1 MSKIVDINHGVYYVG
16 QTPVKS
22 KTLALY
28 QATKYNQPVKWDF
41 FESVFDQ
48 YDWSASIS
56 SSLQELYVQRAQQLR
71 DTYDYLILSFS
82 GGSDSNNIL
91 RTFLDNNIKLD
102 EVFVYW
108 PIQATQGIYVPS
120 ATDRRPENYLS
131 EWDLAIKPQIEYLK
145 KFHSDIKVTVFD
157 TTPELIK
164 EITEDRF
171 LSAGDNIGMGFFMRH
186 WAHGAAVR
194 HESGNI
200 GVIYG
205 SDKPQLAIKDDKIY
219 SYFLDNLTTNSY
231 SIVNESNQ
239 TIELFYWTKNLPEL
253 AIKSA
258 QTLAHHVQEHKHLQR
273 LFKIGAQSVQDKHV
287 KDEIIKS
294 VVYRDTWDFTTFQA
308 SKDLSIINSEW
319 DYWVHERYSQ
329 ERFVKAWEY
338 HLNSYLPF
346 IDSKYFRFD
355 NLGRKAAY
363 VGMPSPLR
371 YVCSA

>member
-1 MSKIVDINHGVYYVG
+1 
-16 QTPVKS
+16 
-22 KTLALY
+22 
-28 QATKYNQPVKWDF
+28 
-41 FESVFDQ
+41 
-48 YDWSASIS
+48 
-56 SSLQELYVQRAQQLR
+56 
-71 DTYDYLILSFS
+71 
-82 GGSDSNNIL
+82 
-91 RTFLDNNIKLD
+91 
-102 EVFVYW
+102 
-108 PIQATQGIYVPS
+108 
-120 ATDRRPENYLS
+120 
-131 EWDLAIKPQIEYLK
+131 
-145 KFHSDIKVTVFD
+145 
-157 TTPELIK
+157 
-164 EITEDRF
+164 
-171 LSAGDNIGMGFFMRH
+171 MGFFMRH